1 MYTKIAAVLLLMS
14 FSWSAGAETLLECS
28 QIEDAAKRVACYD
41 QLAGRVEEKMEEKHE
56 GTTQQRVEARTESIA
71 EEAMDLDILNSI
83 LLWIVIIVV
92 IVIVVIIL
100 IIWVVAKAVNDDDVP
115 ISQHY
120 APPPPPVYAYPPP
133 PVAEAAPQPG
143 TRLGDGHRK
152 GPGDRLRSQ
161 RGTG

>member
-71 EEAMDLDILNSI
+71 EEVVG
-83 LLWIVIIVV
+83 IVEQAADVQGLEIKRVV
-92 IVIVVIIL
+92 RDRTKRVTYVTTDGRVFSRSSGSRITFRV
-100 IIWVVAKAVNDDDVP
+100 
-115 ISQHY
+115 
-120 APPPPPVYAYPPP
+120 
-133 PVAEAAPQPG
+133 
-143 TRLGDGHRK
+143 GDKCELESGVMSALFLVCNNGRK
-152 GPGDRLRSQ
+152 NKVKELA
-161 RGTG
+161 TK